1 MMEQYSEQLVELMI
15 TFGGRLL
22 AALAVYVVGRV
33 VISFMLKFFR
43 RGLDMREHLDP
54 TVKTFLVSLVR
65 TVLTIVLLLS
75 VFQTLGLALTSFVA
89 ILAAAGLAVGLAFQG
104 SLSNFAGGILILVFR
119 PFSVGDFI
127 EVNGVMGSVI
137 EIRVLYTALNTFDN
151 KRVVMPNGSLANS
164 TVTNFSV
171 NPTRRLDMV
180 YGISYADSIDTAKE
194 LLTKVVDEIDII
206 EKEPAPLIGVL
217 EHGDSAIHLAC
228 RVWVKR
234 ENFLTATL
242 RLNEAVKK
250 AFDEAR
256 ITIPFPQRDVHVYNH
271 ES

>member
-1 MMEQYSEQLVELMI
+1 MEQYNEQLLELVI
-15 TFGGRLL
+15 SFGGRVL
-22 AALAVYVVGRV
+22 AALAVYVVGRM
-33 VISFMLKFFR
+33 VISLIVRFIR

-54 TVKTFLVSLVR
+54 TVQGFFLSLIR

-89 ILAAAGLAVGLAFQG
+89 ILGAAGLAVGLAFQG
-104 SLSNFAGGILILVFR
+104 SLANFAGGVLILLFR
-119 PFSVGDFI
+119 PFGVGDFI
-127 EVNGVMGSVI
+127 EANGVMGSVV

-171 NPTRRLDMV
+171 NPTRRLDLV
-180 YGISYADSIDTAKE
+180 YGIGYGDSIDTAKE
-194 LLTKVVDEIDII
+194 ILTRVVAEMDII
-206 EKEPAPLIGVL
+206 EEEPVPLIGVL
-217 EHGDSAIHLAC
+217 EHGDSSINLAC

-234 ENFLTATL
+234 ENYLTATL
-242 RLNEAVKK
+242 LLNESVKK
-250 AFDEAR
+250 AFDEAK